1 MGLLFSL
8 QPDLRRSEKNTLIL
22 RSSPRRFS
30 VGSGLVFGAAL
41 LATMYLAAAPLFSKL
56 WNEGNFFDRL
66 ITGFIV
72 GSIALYPLAALVC
85 WFFEERVVLTKV
97 QSGFHILSE
106 TKLFRVPLKKQ
117 MVELESLEQLVAQN
131 IKGALN
137 VAALESDTQP
147 SRYAT
152 KGHWML
158 LAHGA
163 VIEKRAKRDDIELL
177 RQQILEFYKQPS

>member
-1 MGLLFSL
+1 
-8 QPDLRRSEKNTLIL
+8 
-22 RSSPRRFS
+22 
-30 VGSGLVFGAAL
+30 
-41 LATMYLAAAPLFSKL
+41 
-56 WNEGNFFDRL
+56 
-66 ITGFIV
+66 
-72 GSIALYPLAALVC
+72 VC

-117 MVELESLEQLVAQN
+117 RVELESLEQLVAQN